1 MQAPSDASQGSDQP
15 EPEPRPAT
23 RIYLVGFMGAGKT
36 TVGRLMARILGWVF
50 LDLDREIETEAG
62 QRISEIF
69 ADRGESHFRELER
82 RELAAT
88 LDLGNVIVATGGGAY
103 AFQENIDLLREASG
117 VTVWLEPPLDEIL
130 RRLARSLEVQR
141 ESHSHL
147 QHGDPQGSRP
157 RRNVRPKLQSEEQAR
172 ALFEKRRPFY
182 EQADH
187 HIRIAASD
195 PPKKTARRIVN
206 LIFESNQQS

>member
-1 MQAPSDASQGSDQP
+1 
-15 EPEPRPAT
+15 
-23 RIYLVGFMGAGKT
+23 MGAGKT

-69 ADRGESHFRELER
+69 AERGESHFRELER

-88 LDLGNVIVATGGGAY
+88 LDHGNVIVATGGGAY
-103 AFQENIDLLREASG
+103 AFQENIDLLREAGG

-130 RRLARSLEVQR
+130 RRLARSLQVQK
-141 ESHSHL
+141 ESQGHS
-147 QHGDPQGSRP
+147 QQSAPFGSQSRK
-157 RRNVRPKLQSEEQAR
+157 NVRPKLQSEEQAR

-195 PPKKTARRIVN
+195 SPKKTARRIVN
-206 LIFESNQQS
+206 LISAPNQPS